1 MKWWLYVSFR
11 WFIPRSFPRSQ
22 PRVNIY
28 IKSGL
33 INHYPTHFPFSI
45 YRTLEQQKND
55 THMTNRRLYTL
66 CFIVLSRV
74 FQSTTRMNGC
84 WVCLLF
90 CLFYTRR
97 MKYTMT
103 LSAWDCLMNSKKG
116 GVVFMVVFVVG
127 LFVVL
132 FLWLFVVLFLW
143 LFFCKSIIVGS
154 CPGKGSCVSLP
165 HRAHWCIFHKQPLQ
179 NSWQYT

>member
-1 MKWWLYVSFR
+1 MVVCFVPLVYPKVFSKVSAEV
-11 WFIPRSFPRSQ
+11 SAESKY
-22 PRVNIY
+22 IY

-90 CLFYTRR
+90 YFILDAWSIQW
-97 MKYTMT
+97 
-103 LSAWDCLMNSKKG
+103 LSRHEIALWTVKKG
-116 GVVFMVVFVVG
+116 G
-127 LFVVL
+127 L
-132 FLWLFVVLFLW
+132 FLWLFLLLVCLLFCFYGCL
-143 LFFCKSIIVGS
+143 LFCFYGCFFV
-154 CPGKGSCVSLP
+154 
-165 HRAHWCIFHKQPLQ
+165 RAL
-179 NSWQYT
+179 